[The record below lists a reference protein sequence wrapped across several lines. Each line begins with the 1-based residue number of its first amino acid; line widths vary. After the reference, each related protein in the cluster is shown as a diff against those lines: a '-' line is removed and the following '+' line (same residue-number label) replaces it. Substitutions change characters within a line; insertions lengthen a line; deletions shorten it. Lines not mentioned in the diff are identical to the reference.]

1 MDAHDIFKKLTRG
14 VKFTTKDRRITKKPN
29 AVKSVELLEI
39 KKQESEFPSD
49 NEIKTEPE
57 DSSDDESPVI
67 NQTIQELS
75 EDEIKDEIISDDEAQ
90 MNLFDDVNLPNLI
103 KKKKKEMTEDKLKM
117 IEQEEVNRFRNLNKI
132 NVIGKKPPKPFEK
145 FDNLNRDY
153 KISNLIIENVKKCGY
168 TVPTPIQMQ
177 AMPIMLEGRP
187 VLACAPTGSGK
198 TASFLVPIIRDL
210 KGPQNKG
217 FRAVILCPTRE
228 LAKQTQRECI
238 RLTEG
243 IGFRIHIINKINQ
256 AEDKYGPKS
265 SGKYDILITTP
276 NRVCFLLNQEPAL
289 LDLKK

>member
-14 VKFTTKDRRITKKPN
+14 VKFTSKDRNNSKKPN
-29 AVKSVELLEI
+29 AVKPVELLEI
-39 KKQESEFPSD
+39 KKQEPEFLSD

-57 DSSDDESPVI
+57 DSSDDETPV
-67 NQTIQELS
+67 NQTIQSLS
-75 EDEIKDEIISDDEAQ
+75 EDEIKDEIVSDEDEQ

-103 KKKKKEMTEDKLKM
+103 KKKKKVMTEDKLKM
-117 IEQEEVNRFRNLNKI
+117 IELEEVNRFRNLNKI
-132 NVIGKKPPKPFEK
+132 NVIGKKPPKPFDN
-145 FDNLNRDY
+145 FDNLTKDY
-153 KISNLIIENVKKCGY
+153 KISNLIVENVKKCGY
-168 TVPTPIQMQ
+168 TSPTPIQMQ

-187 VLACAPTGSGK
+187 ILACAPTGSGK

-243 IGFRIHIINKINQ
+243 IGFRVHIINKINQ

>member
-14 VKFTTKDRRITKKPN
+14 VKFTSKVRNITKKPN
-29 AVKSVELLEI
+29 AVKTAELLEI
-39 KKQESEFPSD
+39 KKEEPEFLSD

-57 DSSDDESPVI
+57 DSSDDDTPA
-67 NQTIQELS
+67 NQTIQQLS
-75 EDEIKDEIISDDEAQ
+75 EDEIKDEIISDDEQ

-103 KKKKKEMTEDKLKM
+103 KKKKKVMTEDKLKM

-132 NVIGKKPPKPFEK
+132 NVIGKKPTKPFSN
-145 FDNLNRDY
+145 FDDLTKDY
-153 KISNLIIENVKKCGY
+153 KISNLIVENVKKCGY
-168 TVPTPIQMQ
+168 TSPTPIQMQ

-217 FRAVILCPTRE
+217 FRAIILCPTRE

-276 NRVCFLLNQEPAL
+276 NRVCYLLNQEPAL